1 MNTMK
6 WLIKREFWEHK
17 GGFFWAPIV
26 FGAIMV
32 LLVMLSLL
40 AMMFGGDKTAQMN
53 GMPLWDFFA
62 SMTDLQKADFARIS
76 VMSWY
81 GIASTTFSLL
91 YGFTAFFFCLNA
103 LFDERKDRSILFWKS
118 LPITDEV
125 TVISKAIFA
134 TMVAPAIAL
143 GVAII
148 TSVLALL
155 LTCLMLVIK
164 DVGLAST
171 ILALPLT
178 YLVPLQWIAALPIYV
193 LWALP
198 TVGWLL
204 MVGAWAR
211 SKPLLWAVLIPVLA
225 YGLITWLNK
234 LFQFGWDLAWFQSH
248 IVLRM
253 LFSAVPG
260 SWFKLQPLL
269 IHDDRPELMLSGHA
283 LEMLSQSWQL
293 VGTANLWIGVVAG
306 GAMIYAASRIRRW
319 KDEG

>member
-40 AMMFGGDKTAQMN
+40 VMMFGGDKTAQMN

-62 SMTDLQKADFARIS
+62 SMTDVQKADFARIT
-76 VMSWY
+76 VMTWY

-91 YGFTAFFFCLNA
+91 FGFTAFFFCLNA

-118 LPITDEV
+118 LPVTDEA
-125 TVISKAIFA
+125 TVISKAVFA
-134 TMVAPAIAL
+134 TLAAPAIAL
-143 GVAII
+143 GVTLI

-155 LTCLMLVIK
+155 LTCIILTIK
-164 DVGLAST
+164 DV
-171 ILALPLT
+171 ALVGALLSSPVT
-178 YLVPLQWIAALPIYV
+178 YLVPLQWIAILPIYA

-234 LFQFGWDLAWFQSH
+234 LFQLGWDLAWFQSQV
-248 IVLRM
+248 VLRV
-253 LFSAVPG
+253 LLSGVPG

-269 IHDDRPELMLSGHA
+269 MNDRPNWTLLGNGMDTLPH
-283 LEMLSQSWQL
+283 SWQL
-293 VGTANLWIGVVAG
+293 VSSANLWLGVIAG

>member
-40 AMMFGGDKTAQMN
+40 VMMFGGDKTAQMN

-62 SMTDLQKADFARIS
+62 SMTDVQKADFARIT

-91 YGFTAFFFCLNA
+91 FGFTAFFFCLNA

-118 LPITDEV
+118 LPVTDEA
-125 TVISKAIFA
+125 TVISKAVFA
-134 TMVAPAIAL
+134 TLAAPAIAL
-143 GVAII
+143 GVTLI

-155 LTCLMLVIK
+155 LTCIILTIK
-164 DVGLAST
+164 DV
-171 ILALPLT
+171 ALVGALLSSPVT
-178 YLVPLQWIAALPIYV
+178 YLVPLQWIAILPIYA

-234 LFQFGWDLAWFQSH
+234 LFQLGWDLAWFQSQV
-248 IVLRM
+248 VLRV
-253 LFSAVPG
+253 LLSGVPG

-269 IHDDRPELMLSGHA
+269 MNDRPNWTLLGNGMDTLPH
-283 LEMLSQSWQL
+283 SWQL
-293 VGTANLWIGVVAG
+293 VGSANLWIGVIAG
-306 GAMIYAASRIRRW
+306 AAMIYAASRIRRW

>member
-40 AMMFGGDKTAQMN
+40 VMMFGGDKTAQMN

-91 YGFTAFFFCLNA
+91 FGFTAFFFCLNA

-118 LPITDEV
+118 LPVTDEA
-125 TVISKAIFA
+125 TVISKAVFA
-134 TMVAPAIAL
+134 TLAAPAIAL
-143 GVAII
+143 GVTLI

-155 LTCLMLVIK
+155 LTCIILTIK
-164 DVGLAST
+164 DV
-171 ILALPLT
+171 ALVGALLSSPVT
-178 YLVPLQWIAALPIYV
+178 YLVPLQWIAILPIYA

-234 LFQFGWDLAWFQSH
+234 LFQFGWDLAWFQSQV
-248 IVLRM
+248 VLRV
-253 LFSAVPG
+253 LLSGVPG

-269 IHDDRPELMLSGHA
+269 LNDDRPQLMLSGHA

-293 VGTANLWIGVVAG
+293 VGTANVWIGVAAG
-306 GAMIYAASRIRRW
+306 AAMIYAASRIRRW

>member
-40 AMMFGGDKTAQMN
+40 VMMFGGDKTAQMN

-62 SMTDLQKADFARIS
+62 SMTDLQKADFARIT

-91 YGFTAFFFCLNA
+91 FGFTAFFFCLNA

-118 LPITDEV
+118 LPVTDEA
-125 TVISKAIFA
+125 TVISKAVFA
-134 TMVAPAIAL
+134 TLAAPAIAL
-143 GVAII
+143 GVTLI

-155 LTCLMLVIK
+155 LTCIILTIK
-164 DVGLAST
+164 DV
-171 ILALPLT
+171 ALVGALLSSPVT
-178 YLVPLQWIAALPIYV
+178 YLVPLQWIAILPIYA

-234 LFQFGWDLAWFQSH
+234 LFQLGWDLAWFQSQV
-248 IVLRM
+248 VLRV
-253 LFSAVPG
+253 LLSGVPG

-269 IHDDRPELMLSGHA
+269 MNDRPNWTLLGNGMDTLPH
-283 LEMLSQSWQL
+283 SWQL
-293 VGTANLWIGVVAG
+293 VSSANLWLGVIAG

>member
-40 AMMFGGDKTAQMN
+40 VMMFGGDKTAQMN

-62 SMTDLQKADFARIS
+62 SMTDLQKADFARIT

-91 YGFTAFFFCLNA
+91 FGFTAFFFCLNA

-118 LPITDEV
+118 LPVTDEA
-125 TVISKAIFA
+125 TVISKAVFA
-134 TMVAPAIAL
+134 TLAAPAIAL
-143 GVAII
+143 CVTLI

-155 LTCLMLVIK
+155 LTCIILTIK
-164 DVGLAST
+164 DV
-171 ILALPLT
+171 ALVGALLSSPVT
-178 YLVPLQWIAALPIYV
+178 YLVPLQWIAILPIYA

-234 LFQFGWDLAWFQSH
+234 LFQLGWDLAWFQSQV
-248 IVLRM
+248 VLRV
-253 LFSAVPG
+253 LLSGVPG

-269 IHDDRPELMLSGHA
+269 MNDRPNWTLLGNGMDTLPH
-283 LEMLSQSWQL
+283 SWQL
-293 VGTANLWIGVVAG
+293 VSSANLWLGVIAG